1 MAAKA
6 PMRRSMARVEFLCCT
21 KSIEAMLQQGFS
33 KRLIYEDLKEKGRIS
48 MAYVTFCKLIAKAMN
63 SELAVQSLRPAPK
76 PVTPPPPPSPAARP
90 AQPGIIKARPDALQD
105 PRTIDP
111 ATVF

>member
-1 MAAKA
+1 MGAKA

-21 KSIEAMLQQGFS
+21 DSIEAMLQQGFS
-33 KRLIYEDLKEKGRIS
+33 KRLIYERLKEEGSIS

-63 SELAVQSLRPAPK
+63 NDLTVPSLHPAPK
-76 PVTPPPPPSPAARP
+76 PPAPPPVRATVRP
-90 AQPGIIKARPDALQD
+90 VQPGIIKAKPDALQD

>member
-1 MAAKA
+1 MPAKIR
-6 PMRRSMARVEFLCCT
+6 MRRSMARVEFLCCT
-21 KSIEAMLQQGFS
+21 ESIEGMLQQGFS
-33 KRLIYEDLKEKGRIS
+33 KQLIYEDLKEKGRIS

-76 PVTPPPPPSPAARP
+76 PVTPPPLPPAARP
-90 AQPGIIKARPDALQD
+90 AQSGIIKARPDALQD

>member
-6 PMRRSMARVEFLCCT
+6 LMRRSMARVEFLCCT
-21 KSIEAMLQQGFS
+21 ESIEAMLQQGFS
-33 KRLIYEDLKEKGRIS
+33 KRLIYERLKEEGRIS

-76 PVTPPPPPSPAARP
+76 PVTPPPAPPAARP

>member
-1 MAAKA
+1 MGAKA

-21 KSIEAMLQQGFS
+21 ESIEAMLQQGFS
-33 KRLIYEDLKEKGRIS
+33 KRLIYEHLKEEGSIS

-63 SELAVQSLRPAPK
+63 NDLTVPSLHPAPK
-76 PVTPPPPPSPAARP
+76 PPAPLPARPAVRP
-90 AQPGIIKARPDALQD
+90 AQPGVIKAKPDALQD

>member
-21 KSIEAMLQQGFS
+21 ESIEDMLQQGFS
-33 KRLIYEDLKEKGRIS
+33 KQLLYEDLKEKGRIS

-76 PVTPPPPPSPAARP
+76 PVTPPPAPPATRP
-90 AQPGIIKARPDALQD
+90 AQPGIIKARPDALQN

>member
-1 MAAKA
+1 MPAKTR
-6 PMRRSMARVEFLCCT
+6 MRRSMARVEFLCCAE
-21 KSIEAMLQQGFS
+21 SIEDMLQQGFS
-33 KRLIYEDLKEKGRIS
+33 KQLIYEDLKEKGRIS

-63 SELAVQSLRPAPK
+63 SGLAVPSLRPAPK
-76 PVTPPPPPSPAARP
+76 PITPPPPAARP

>member
-1 MAAKA
+1 MAARA

-21 KSIEAMLQQGFS
+21 ESIEAMLQQGFS
-33 KRLIYEDLKEKGRIS
+33 KQLIYEDLKEKGRIS

-63 SELAVQSLRPAPK
+63 NDLTVTSLHPAPK
-76 PVTPPPPPSPAARP
+76 PPAPPPARPTVRP
-90 AQPGIIKARPDALQD
+90 AQSGIIKAKPDALQD